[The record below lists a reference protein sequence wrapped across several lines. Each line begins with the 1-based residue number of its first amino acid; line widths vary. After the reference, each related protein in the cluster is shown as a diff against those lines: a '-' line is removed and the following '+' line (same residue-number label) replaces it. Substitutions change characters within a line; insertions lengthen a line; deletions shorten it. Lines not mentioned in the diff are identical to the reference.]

1 MERYVIRGD
10 LPRDTDFS
18 RNIFSL
24 TDGLKKEVSKC
35 MKKSCELTFVNYS
48 IRLVRIEL
56 QASTAEFSTRASE
69 YFSRFEYP

>member
-1 MERYVIRGD
+1 METYVRGD
-10 LPRDTDFS
+10 LSRDNGFS
-18 RNIFSL
+18 PEKFYL